1 MGNSKVLHPYLYQ
14 QRNKNGP
21 FARRR
26 GRHATAERAR
36 LSGKTFQRTFRM
48 AARRDAMQQ
57 KSPRT
62 SRVGGLRNQM
72 HGRIGAVHAGARRV
86 WQPRCHRILVRP
98 EVLRPCFSVRYA
110 LKAAILLR
118 FRPSEFAGMRD
129 SHPIGQKNTAQMR
142 KHLQQRSR
150 RLSQQW
156 LLSRFRPAPK
166 CTAECLR
173 LPWLSPTVAVPA
185 SALRPSRRR
194 VPVPTGRQ
202 AP

>member
-1 MGNSKVLHPYLYQ
+1 METAIMNTMRWAIVRFFIRIFTSREIKTAPSHAEGGGTQ
-14 QRNKNGP
+14 QRKGHGCP
-21 FARRR
+21 
-26 GRHATAERAR
+26 E
-36 LSGKTFQRTFRM
+36 KTFQRTFRM

-129 SHPIGQKNTAQMR
+129 SHPIGQKIRRKCGNTCSNDRGNYRNNGSSVVSGRRRNVPLNAFDCR
-142 KHLQQRSR
+142 GYR
-150 RLSQQW
+150 RL
-156 LLSRFRPAPK
+156 
-166 CTAECLR
+166 
-173 LPWLSPTVAVPA
+173 
-185 SALRPSRRR
+185 
-194 VPVPTGRQ
+194 
-202 AP
+202 

>member
-72 HGRIGAVHAGARRV
+72 HGGIGAVHADARRV
-86 WQPRCHRILVRP
+86 WQPRCHGILVRP
-98 EVLRPCFSVRYA
+98 EALRPCFSVRYA

-129 SHPIGQKNTAQMR
+129 SHPIGQKIRRKCGNTCSNDRGNYRNNGSSVVSGRRRNVPLNAFDCR
-142 KHLQQRSR
+142 GYR
-150 RLSQQW
+150 RL
-156 LLSRFRPAPK
+156 
-166 CTAECLR
+166 
-173 LPWLSPTVAVPA
+173 
-185 SALRPSRRR
+185 
-194 VPVPTGRQ
+194 
-202 AP
+202 